1 MSSARKTAPN
11 AAAIYCRISLDRNG
25 EGLGVERQE
34 ALCRKLAKERGWPVA
49 EIYVDNDRSAYSG
62 KPRPAYQR
70 MFADIEAGLR
80 DAVVCV
86 DLDRLTRRPAEL
98 EAFMDLADMHHVALA
113 NVSGDTDL
121 ASSDGRFKARIMGAV
136 ARQESERKGE
146 RVSREAEQAARRG
159 VPRGSRRPFG
169 YEPDRVTVREDEA
182 ALIKDAV
189 ERVLAGVSL
198 PSIARD
204 WNARGISTP
213 QGALR
218 GWSGTSVVEVLRNP
232 RIAGLRTYHGEVVSE
247 GAWPAIVDRET
258 FERLQVKIRRSARP
272 GRPARR
278 LLSGVAR
285 CGLCGSP
292 M

>member
-1 MSSARKTAPN
+1 MSSAGKTAPR
-11 AAAIYCRISLDRNG
+11 AAAMYCRISLDRAG

-34 ALCRKLAKERGWPVA
+34 ALGRRLAEERGWAVA
-49 EIYVDNDRSAYSG
+49 EVYVDNDRSAYSG
-62 KPRPAYQR
+62 KPRPAYGR
-70 MFADIEAGLR
+70 LLADIEIGVR

-98 EAFMDLADMHHVALA
+98 EAFMDLADKHQVALA

-121 ASSDGRFKARIMGAV
+121 STSDGRFKARIMGAV
-136 ARQESERKGE
+136 ARQESEKKGE

-189 ERVLAGVSL
+189 ERVLAGVSV

-204 WNARGISTP
+204 WNGRGIATP
-213 QGALR
+213 QA
-218 GWSGTSVVEVLRNP
+218 
-232 RIAGLRTYHGEVVSE
+232 
-247 GAWPAIVDRET
+247 
-258 FERLQVKIRRSARP
+258 
-272 GRPARR
+272 ARR
-278 LLSGVAR
+278 GGGGTA
-285 CGLCGSP
+285 
-292 M
+292 